1 MAGRGR
7 GGHLAD
13 TVPQRAAGADSGLRP
28 SQVRA
33 FTCMISSK
41 HYTDKDIVTQLSVTS
56 PLTAAAAAAA
66 AKSLQSCP
74 TLCGPR
80 DGSLPGSPVVP
91 LYRGEAEAL
100 VTKRTRLS
108 AR

>member
-1 MAGRGR
+1 
-7 GGHLAD
+7 
-13 TVPQRAAGADSGLRP
+13 
-28 SQVRA
+28 
-33 FTCMISSK
+33 MISSK
-41 HYTDKDIVTQLSVTS
+41 HYTDEDIVTQLSVTS
-56 PLTAAAAAAA
+56 PLTAAAA